1 MRHRLAIAF
10 GVAILLSVASIRPVS
25 AQALQSELEELVKSN
40 PEILARQNAVMAARE
55 AIDKAYA
62 GYLPRLDVLG
72 AYGPQ
77 YIDSPLTDQNG
88 GSAWVSQAQ
97 VLSGRLTQN
106 LFDGF
111 ATPANVR
118 SARLNVEVAEATL
131 AGTRQN
137 VLYSGIAAY
146 IEVLRQR
153 QLIELARDSERTIM
167 RQLNLEDER
176 VQRGGGIAVD
186 VLQAKSRL
194 QLAKERRVTFEGG
207 LADAVARY
215 IQIFGHAPEI
225 DRMTPPPLPR
235 AQLPEDLDEALEIAR
250 ENNPAIES
258 SLATVD
264 VADERRRIARSDY
277 YPRIDIVTSA
287 NRENDNNL
295 VRGTSIDMSV
305 VMQATWNLFNGFA
318 TTAGVSQAAAE
329 YQASLRNHDNV
340 ARQVVQQTRL
350 AWNEMMTAEERVE
363 LLDNAVN
370 IASEVL
376 DARTKLR
383 EAGRE
388 TVINVLDAENEVYN
402 ARINLVIATGN
413 AKRASYQV
421 LQGIGRLELGD
432 LRFSP

>member
-1 MRHRLAIAF
+1 MRHPVATGI
-10 GVAILLSVASIRPVS
+10 GVAILLLLASFGRAW
-25 AQALQSELEELVKSN
+25 AQPLRTELQDLVKTN
-40 PEILARQNAVMAARE
+40 PEILAQQSAVAAASE
-55 AIDKAYA
+55 TIDKAYA
-62 GYLPRLDVLG
+62 GYLPRLDVVG

-77 YIDSPLTDQNG
+77 YIDSPLTEQSG

-97 VLSGRLTQN
+97 IVSGRLTQN
-106 LFDGF
+106 VFDGF

-118 SARLNVEVAEATL
+118 SARLNVDVAEATL

-153 QLIELARDSERTIM
+153 ELIELARDSERTIM

-194 QLAKERRVTFEGG
+194 QLAKERRVSFEGG

-215 IQIFGHAPEI
+215 IQVFGHPPEI
-225 DRMTPPPLPR
+225 DRMTSPPIPR
-235 AQLPEDLDEALEIAR
+235 AQIPEALEEALELAR
-250 ENNPAIES
+250 ENNPAIDS

-264 VADERRRIARSDY
+264 VADERRRLARSDY

-295 VRGTSIDMSV
+295 VRGTSTDMSV
-305 VMQATWNLFNGFA
+305 MMQATWNLFNGFA
-318 TTAGVSQAAAE
+318 TDAGVSQASAE
-329 YQASLRNHDNV
+329 YQGSLRTHDNV
-340 ARQVVQQTRL
+340 ARQVIQQTRL
-350 AWNEMMTAEERVE
+350 AWNEMTTAQERVE
-363 LLDNAVN
+363 LLENAVN

-402 ARINLVIATGN
+402 ARINLVIARGDE
-413 AKRASYQV
+413 KRASFQV
-421 LQGIGRLELGD
+421 LQGIGRLELRD
-432 LRFSP
+432 LNLNP

>member
-1 MRHRLAIAF
+1 M
-10 GVAILLSVASIRPVS
+10 AILLLLASFGRAW
-25 AQALQSELEELVKSN
+25 AQPLRTELQDLVKTN
-40 PEILARQNAVMAARE
+40 PEILAQQSAVAAASE
-55 AIDKAYA
+55 TIDKAYA
-62 GYLPRLDVLG
+62 GYLPRLDVVG

-77 YIDSPLTDQNG
+77 YIDSPLTEQSG

-97 VLSGRLTQN
+97 IVSGRLTQN
-106 LFDGF
+106 VFDGF

-118 SARLNVEVAEATL
+118 SARLNVDVAEATL

-153 QLIELARDSERTIM
+153 ELIELARDSERTIM

-194 QLAKERRVTFEGG
+194 QLAKERRVSFEGG

-215 IQIFGHAPEI
+215 IQVFGHPPEI
-225 DRMTPPPLPR
+225 DRMTSPPIPR
-235 AQLPEDLDEALEIAR
+235 AQIPEALEEALELAR
-250 ENNPAIES
+250 ENNPAIDS

-264 VADERRRIARSDY
+264 VADERRRLARSDY

-295 VRGTSIDMSV
+295 VRGTSTDMSV
-305 VMQATWNLFNGFA
+305 MMQATWNLFNGFA
-318 TTAGVSQAAAE
+318 TDAGVSQASAE
-329 YQASLRNHDNV
+329 YQGSLRTHDNV
-340 ARQVVQQTRL
+340 ARQVIQQTRL
-350 AWNEMMTAEERVE
+350 AWNEMTTAQERVE
-363 LLDNAVN
+363 LLENAVN

-402 ARINLVIATGN
+402 ARINLVIARGDE
-413 AKRASYQV
+413 KRASFQV
-421 LQGIGRLELGD
+421 LQGIGRLELRD
-432 LRFSP
+432 LNLNP